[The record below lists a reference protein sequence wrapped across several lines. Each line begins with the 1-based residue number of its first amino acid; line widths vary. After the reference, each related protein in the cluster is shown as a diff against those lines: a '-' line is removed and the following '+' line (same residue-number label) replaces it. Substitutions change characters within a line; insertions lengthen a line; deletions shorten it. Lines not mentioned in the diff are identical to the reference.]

1 MFSSAVFT
9 IKILVAETF
18 GSGRQSKYYL
28 VIFRECAKISISQ
41 ECDYVDIDK
50 LITPRIF

>member
-28 VIFRECAKISISQ
+28 VIFHECAKISISQ
-41 ECDYVDIDK
+41 ECDYVEIDK